1 LRGDRDR
8 AVQLLEE
15 CVPIM
20 RRLGDQRCTGRG
32 LHLLGER
39 AREHQQLVRA
49 EELLRGSVEAAEP
62 AGEGTVV
69 VDALEALASVFSA
82 TNRPREAAVLV
93 GAADTQRGS
102 GSTSQRPPQPPDQNL
117 RRSLIR
123 GLGRTTFDEAHAQ
136 GRSLSPAAALRL
148 TTATPPTKNPSSHRQ

>member
-1 LRGDRDR
+1 MVNRSQIR
-8 AVQLLEE
+8 
-15 CVPIM
+15 
-20 RRLGDQRCTGRG
+20 GRG
-32 LHLLGER
+32 AVG
-39 AREHQQLVRA
+39 
-49 EELLRGSVEAAEP
+49 
-62 AGEGTVV
+62 
-69 VDALEALASVFSA
+69 SA

-123 GLGRTTFDEAHAQ
+123 GLGRTTFDEAHTQ
-136 GRSLSPAAALRL
+136 GRSLSPTAALRL